1 MNLASIIAGIAFLA
15 NSGAGEAA
23 ARARAVED
31 ARRSLSQSIA
41 AANADPQPVNEETSN
56 QAPARLDQ
64 PLVCLTLDD
73 IARATARIDGK
84 GASALYEL
92 LAVDALE
99 AETGKRH
106 RELELA
112 TTFLAAGF
120 AEEAAHAG
128 KESGAAAGLTIARLS
143 ALALAPA
150 SVAPMHERCGVFDGF
165 SERAGAHARGESK
178 MTAEDWKIFGLLP
191 ARLRHE
197 ISDALASA
205 ALARGDTLDAVAI
218 RRASLADMP
227 ATMTGTTSAR
237 LIDALES
244 DDDSSLAAL
253 SEIAAE
259 PGALQTR
266 ALEALSQRIDRL
278 DPPAREALTDD
289 LSDAAAKNAP
299 MHERSSVDRS
309 RLRIIEHGL
318 ASKALAERVDAL
330 SHLSKRPDLFDQL
343 PETLKANALSDL
355 EALGAHGALSMLGVK
370 PKSKPMS
377 TKPSSAKV
385 AAVARV
391 PKGANLGE
399 AQSFSEDVAAEI
411 ARLKAELQP

>member
-1 MNLASIIAGIAFLA
+1 MSLASTIAGIALLA
-15 NSGAGEAA
+15 NSGAGEDA

-41 AANADPQPVNEETSN
+41 AANADPQPVIEEMSHHG
-56 QAPARLDQ
+56 PAQLDQ

-73 IARATARIDGK
+73 VARATARIEGE

-92 LAVDALE
+92 LSVDALE
-99 AETGKRH
+99 AESGRRQ
-106 RELELA
+106 REFELA

-120 AEEAAHAG
+120 AEEAALAG
-128 KESGAAAGLTIARLS
+128 EESGAAAGLTIARLS

-150 SVAPMHERCGVFDGF
+150 SVAPLHERCGVFDGF
-165 SERAGAHARGESK
+165 TERVGAHARGESK
-178 MTAEDWKIFGLLP
+178 MTAEDWKIFGMLP

-205 ALARGDTLDAVAI
+205 ALARGDTLDAVEI
-218 RRASLADMP
+218 RRTALSDMP
-227 ATMTGTTSAR
+227 VTPKGATSAR

-318 ASKALAERVDAL
+318 ASKTLAERVDAL
-330 SHLSKRPDLFDQL
+330 SQLSKRPELFGQL
-343 PETLKANALSDL
+343 PDTLKANALSDL
-355 EALGAHGALSMLGVK
+355 EALGAQGALSTLGVK
-370 PKSKPMS
+370 PKSK
-377 TKPSSAKV
+377 TTSAKSPRVKV
-385 AAVARV
+385 ASVVLA
-391 PKGANLGE
+391 PEGADLGE
-399 AQSFSEDVAAEI
+399 AQSFSADVAAEI